1 MLNSVRQEG
10 LSNEEQSLNLNLEQ
24 KSSSFPGTNLSKTI
38 NLFDEYVEERNAC
51 DKFRLSFNLKP
62 YMTNVLYNMFTEVV
76 YNEGLDGSITITD
89 TPINVTDKKGL
100 RDGGNTNKYALT
112 RKDCISDTE
121 YTHSDLGNLTYYCGI
136 DIFNNHYLRSNGF
149 FSCQQTR

>member
-1 MLNSVRQEG
+1 METRILLNSVRQEG

-76 YNEGLDGSITITD
+76 
-89 TPINVTDKKGL
+89 
-100 RDGGNTNKYALT
+100 
-112 RKDCISDTE
+112 
-121 YTHSDLGNLTYYCGI
+121 
-136 DIFNNHYLRSNGF
+136 
-149 FSCQQTR
+149 